1 MTKKKKK
8 KRPQKGPKMQ
18 PIVPPK
24 MKQKWRYKDALITTL
39 FTLGGIYAS
48 FLTLILIKDSDAMG
62 NLFQAQSLLGGLYVN
77 LFAVVGVAY
86 SKFAKE
92 MLVHRNV
99 YWLSLASFLTIISIY
114 AQACVMTDT
123 STSLVVSWIESPY
136 ASVALQILLAIL
148 IFVIAAQKELDVR
161 ISYNKKKLNR

>member
-8 KRPQKGPKMQ
+8 KRPQKGPKIQ
-18 PIVPPK
+18 PKVPPE
-24 MKQKWRYKDALITTL
+24 MKQKCRYKDALITTL
-39 FTLGGIYAS
+39 FALGGIYAS
-48 FLTLILIKDSDAMG
+48 FLTLILIKDSNAMG
-62 NLFQAQSLLGGLYVN
+62 NLFQAQSLSGGLFVN

-114 AQACVMTDT
+114 AQACVLVDT
-123 STSLVVSWIESPY
+123 STSLVVDWIETPHV
-136 ASVALQILLAIL
+136 SVALQVLLAIL
-148 IFVIAAQKELDVR
+148 IFAIATQKELDVR
-161 ISYNKKKLNR
+161 ISYNKKKLN

>member
-8 KRPQKGPKMQ
+8 KQSQKDPKIQ

-24 MKQKWRYKDALITTL
+24 MKKKCKYKDALIPTL
-39 FTLGGIYAS
+39 IALGGIYAS
-48 FLTLILIKDSDAMG
+48 FIGLVIYKDSNAVA

-77 LFAVVGVAY
+77 LLAVISVAY

-123 STSLVVSWIESPY
+123 STSLIISWIESPY
-136 ASVALQILLAIL
+136 VSVALQILLAIL

-161 ISYNKKKLNR
+161 VSYKKKKLN

>member
-8 KRPQKGPKMQ
+8 KRPQKGPKIQ
-18 PIVPPK
+18 PKVPPE
-24 MKQKWRYKDALITTL
+24 MKQKCRYKDALITTL
-39 FTLGGIYAS
+39 FTLGGIYTS

-99 YWLSLASFLTIISIY
+99 YWLSLTSFLTIISIY

-161 ISYNKKKLNR
+161 IIYNKKKLNR